1 MLHLV
6 INLERSRDR
15 RQLILDELKKFDIKP
30 EIITGIDG
38 KTLTQSQ
45 IRTLSHSIY
54 HPAHANY
61 PKELTTNE
69 LGCFLSHRKCWERL
83 ISSGEEWALIIEDDA
98 RFNDKS
104 KKYLTTTSWIPVPAI
119 IQLNDHHGRKFTIK
133 EEIPL
138 KSGDSLVRTLYPF
151 PMGAHAYLINR
162 QTALNAINQS
172 KKITAPVDE
181 FLFALRSSFARKNPT
196 YILNPG
202 LSYPA
207 EGIPSTIGDRDN
219 IRKNRVKF
227 LYPNVLLYKLW
238 ITLQKI
244 IYRKSV
250 TL

>member
-119 IQLNDHHGRKFTIK
+119 IQLNGHHGR
-133 EEIPL
+133 
-138 KSGDSLVRTLYPF
+138 
-151 PMGAHAYLINR
+151 
-162 QTALNAINQS
+162 
-172 KKITAPVDE
+172 
-181 FLFALRSSFARKNPT
+181 
-196 YILNPG
+196 
-202 LSYPA
+202 
-207 EGIPSTIGDRDN
+207 
-219 IRKNRVKF
+219 
-227 LYPNVLLYKLW
+227 
-238 ITLQKI
+238 
-244 IYRKSV
+244 
-250 TL
+250 